1 MGGKTGIVF
10 NIQRFTV
17 HDGPGIRT
25 EIFLKGCPMRC
36 RWCSNPESINQKG
49 QLRFYPS
56 KCIGKDKCGF
66 CLKACPKGGAPLE
79 FTEDGIVIGSN
90 LQCLSCMKCTEACFT
105 HAIKSWGDIMTVDE
119 VMDAILE
126 DQIYYEKSGGGVT
139 LNGGEVAVQWEFA
152 LEILKACREK
162 NINTCVETSMY
173 CSSDILEKFYPYTDL
188 FFTDIK
194 NMDSAV
200 HKKWSGAGNEL
211 ILENIRQTAQA
222 GKKLVVRIPVIPQIN
237 DSDENMRATAA
248 FMRDNLGD
256 SLVQVQLLPYRKMG
270 IEKYNSLGIPY
281 PMGDDYKMQER
292 SVWEANLLRIR
303 DMLRDE
309 YQLPVE
315 AGSSEKI
322 NIE

>member
-1 MGGKTGIVF
+1 
-10 NIQRFTV
+10 
-17 HDGPGIRT
+17 
-25 EIFLKGCPMRC
+25 
-36 RWCSNPESINQKG
+36 
-49 QLRFYPS
+49 
-56 KCIGKDKCGF
+56 
-66 CLKACPKGGAPLE
+66 
-79 FTEDGIVIGSN
+79 
-90 LQCLSCMKCTEACFT
+90 
-105 HAIKSWGDIMTVDE
+105 MTVDE

-211 ILENIRQTAQA
+211 ILKNIRQTAQA